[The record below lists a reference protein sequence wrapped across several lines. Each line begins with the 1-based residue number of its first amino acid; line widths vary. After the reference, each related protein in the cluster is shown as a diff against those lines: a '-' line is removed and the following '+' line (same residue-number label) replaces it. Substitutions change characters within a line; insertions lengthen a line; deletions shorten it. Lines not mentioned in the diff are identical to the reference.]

1 MSETQEHDERVTFK
15 MRIILFWAIES
26 ERQLHIYTLESTF
39 LAFSGEELTTEQGY
53 LGSLCASPF
62 RLHNTVVSP
71 QMRLISFQSFFKN
84 ITTLEDSKA

>member
-1 MSETQEHDERVTFK
+1 MTKVELSRCVSFYSGQSRTKDSSIFIHWNPD
-15 MRIILFWAIES
+15 
-26 ERQLHIYTLESTF
+26 F
-39 LAFSGEELTTEQGY
+39 LALGGKELTTEQGY